1 MNVAA
6 HPLEWIYGTTHA
18 DPPAC
23 VAPEAAT
30 AGLDDAAVPMLDR
43 IERAMGALCAEAAGS
58 PLQQMACEHLQ
69 AGGKRL
75 RARLAFDAAL
85 LAGACEHDAVWWGA
99 ACELLHNATLIHDDL
114 QDGDAVRR
122 GQPALWA
129 RHGAAQAINA
139 GDLLLMLPYAALAKM
154 RAPAP
159 AVAALSACISRRTVA
174 TACGQAIELDANA
187 RVDLSWSAYVD
198 AAWGKTGQ
206 FFALP
211 IEGALLCGGAD
222 AEEALHVAEAFAW
235 VGVVFQIIDDVVDL
249 YGLKGRGEP
258 GADIK
263 EGKLSSLVVQ
273 HLMLAPSDRDWLL
286 SVLQAPRDATSASD
300 VEAVRA
306 RFVESGALDATL
318 EIIRRGRDFV
328 SQHPHLHARPALR
341 AMGLHV
347 LDRSAQ
353 SIHQLLADRVS
364 AELRELA

>member
-58 PLQQMACEHLQ
+58 PPAADGLRTPASGRE
-69 AGGKRL
+69 APARPPRL
-75 RARLAFDAAL
+75 RRRPCSPARASTTP
-85 LAGACEHDAVWWGA
+85 WWGA

-154 RAPAP
+154 RALAP

-187 RVDLSWSAYVD
+187 RV
-198 AAWGKTGQ
+198 
-206 FFALP
+206 
-211 IEGALLCGGAD
+211 
-222 AEEALHVAEAFAW
+222 
-235 VGVVFQIIDDVVDL
+235 
-249 YGLKGRGEP
+249 
-258 GADIK
+258 
-263 EGKLSSLVVQ
+263 
-273 HLMLAPSDRDWLL
+273 
-286 SVLQAPRDATSASD
+286 
-300 VEAVRA
+300 
-306 RFVESGALDATL
+306 
-318 EIIRRGRDFV
+318 
-328 SQHPHLHARPALR
+328 
-341 AMGLHV
+341 
-347 LDRSAQ
+347 
-353 SIHQLLADRVS
+353 
-364 AELRELA
+364 